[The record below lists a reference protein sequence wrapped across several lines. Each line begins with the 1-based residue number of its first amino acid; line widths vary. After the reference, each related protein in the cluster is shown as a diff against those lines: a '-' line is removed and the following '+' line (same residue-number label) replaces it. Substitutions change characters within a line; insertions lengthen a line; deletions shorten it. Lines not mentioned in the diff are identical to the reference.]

1 MKIRNLTESL
11 ESMYL
16 SEKINHENDE
26 INALLRK
33 YVGKKNIPDKA
44 RKAIED
50 AGITVKKASDDW
62 GGTISFIGPH
72 GKVLDGKGRTWRS
85 GPHAPQDKW
94 ERKNYG
100 SYGNEGTR
108 GWDLALNNNDYRR
121 AERSADLRKS
131 WDAVDLK
138 GYLDSDRERM
148 NAVDRKKLVD
158 PSYSL
163 PADKY
168 NNGDVD
174 LRPHSDPYR
183 ILRDRETDA
192 VSTRNFR
199 RGYYGIKSD
208 DEIEAE
214 VQKFRDELVR
224 KNNRSKEYNQEAED
238 KASAASAAVD
248 QYLRDKGIRENL
260 NEGYGDVYNS
270 VNTAVEN
277 IIGQAVDNLAMEV
290 ASLVPEYD
298 PDMMF
303 DWENEALQENWEGQ
317 FENFVRATTK
327 YLMSK

>member
-72 GKVLDGKGRTWRS
+72 GKVLDGQGRTWRS
-85 GPHAPQDKW
+85 GPSTPQSKW
-94 ERKNYG
+94 DRR
-100 SYGNEGTR
+100 SYSMNGGYTDT
-108 GWDLALNNNDYRR
+108 GWDMALNNNDYRR
-121 AERSADLRKS
+121 ADRSAALRKS

-148 NAVDRKKLVD
+148 STVDRKKLVD

-163 PADKY
+163 PADKFY
-168 NNGDVD
+168 NGDVN

-192 VSTRNFR
+192 VRSRDWER
-199 RGYYGIKSD
+199 KYYNIKSD

-214 VQKFRDELVR
+214 VQKFRDELIR
-224 KNNRSKEYNQEAED
+224 KNDRNKKNNQEAED
-238 KASAASAAVD
+238 EASAASAAVD

-277 IIGQAVDNLAMEV
+277 IIGQAVDNLTMQV

-303 DWENEALQENWEGQ
+303 DWENEDLQERWEGQ

>member
-72 GKVLDGKGRTWRS
+72 GKVLDGQGRTWKS
-85 GPHAPQDKW
+85 GPSTPQNKHT
-94 ERKNYG
+94 RRTYSKYG
-100 SYGNEGTR
+100 SESER
-108 GWDLALNNNDYRR
+108 GWDLALNNNDYRK

-148 NAVDRKKLVD
+148 STVDRKKLVD

-163 PADKY
+163 PADNY
-168 NNGDVD
+168 YNGDVN

-183 ILRDRETDA
+183 SLKDKEADA
-192 VSTRNFR
+192 ISTRDWR

-208 DEIEAE
+208 EDIEAE
-214 VQKFRDELVR
+214 VQKFRDELIR
-224 KNNRSKEYNQEAED
+224 KNDYNKKNNQEAED

-277 IIGQAVDNLAMEV
+277 IIGQAVDNLAMQV

-303 DWENEALQENWEGQ
+303 DWENEDLQERWEGQ
-317 FENFVRATTK
+317 LENFVRATTK